1 MNINMKK
8 IMLLTLISA
17 LLIANGCGKSDNT
30 NENQHTNHENMQQG
44 ENHEGMHHETNQSQD
59 IATQTVWKFSKETPK
74 SNEMVELTIQ
84 INDKD
89 GKPVKDFDIQ
99 HEKLMHLIVVSKDLS
114 YFNHL
119 HPEYKGDGLFTISLN
134 FPAGGEYK
142 LYADYVPKGTSKV
155 VKNHTVTV
163 GGEKAQTT
171 PLKPDENLTKA
182 VEGKE
187 ITLSFDELKAGTDV
201 TLNFNIKDQ
210 KTGRPI
216 TNLQPYLGA
225 VGHVVII
232 SKDIEEYLHVHPMDE
247 KAKGPDAK
255 FMTKF
260 PKSGIYKIWGQF
272 QHEGKVITVPFVV
285 KVS

>member
-1 MNINMKK
+1 MKK
-8 IMLLTLISA
+8 IILLALVSA
-17 LLIANGCGKSDNT
+17 LLIASGCGKSDNT
-30 NENQHTNHENMQQG
+30 NENQHMNHENMQQG
-44 ENHEGMHHETNQSQD
+44 ENHEGMNHEMNQSQED
-59 IATQTVWKFSKETPK
+59 TTQAVWKFSKETPK
-74 SNEMVELTIQ
+74 SKETVNLTIQ

-114 YFNHL
+114 YFDHL
-119 HPEYKGDGLFTISLN
+119 HPEYKGDGLFTTTLN

-142 LYADYVPKGTSKV
+142 LYADYVPKGASKV

-163 GGEKAQTT
+163 VGEKAQTT
-171 PLKPDENLTKA
+171 PLKPDENLTK
-182 VEGKE
+182 VVDGKE
-187 ITLSFDELKAGTDV
+187 ITLSFDELKAGKDV
-201 TLNFNIKDQ
+201 TLNFNIKDH

-232 SKDIEEYLHVHPMDE
+232 SEDTEEYLHVHPMDE

>member
-1 MNINMKK
+1 MKK
-8 IMLLTLISA
+8 IILLALVSA
-17 LLIANGCGKSDNT
+17 LLIASGCGKSDNT
-30 NENQHTNHENMQQG
+30 NENQHMNHENMQQG
-44 ENHEGMHHETNQSQD
+44 ENHEGMNHEMNQSQED
-59 IATQTVWKFSKETPK
+59 TTQAVWKFSKETPK
-74 SNEMVELTIQ
+74 SKETVNLTIQ

-114 YFNHL
+114 YFDHL
-119 HPEYKGDGLFTISLN
+119 HPEYKGDGLFTTTLN

-142 LYADYVPKGTSKV
+142 LYADYVPKGESKV

-163 GGEKAQTT
+163 VGEKAQTT
-171 PLKPDENLTKA
+171 PLKPDENLTK
-182 VEGKE
+182 VVDGKE
-187 ITLSFDELKAGTDV
+187 ITLSFDELKAGKDV
-201 TLNFNIKDQ
+201 TLNFNIKDH

-232 SKDIEEYLHVHPMDE
+232 SEDTEEYLHVHPMDE

>member
-1 MNINMKK
+1 MKK
-8 IMLLTLISA
+8 IMVSTLISA
-17 LLIANGCGKSDNT
+17 LLIASGCGKSDNK
-30 NENQHTNHENMQQG
+30 NENQHMNHEKMQQG
-44 ENHEGMHHETNQSQD
+44 ENHEGMNHETNQSQD
-59 IATQTVWKFSKETPK
+59 VTTQAVWRFSKETPK
-74 SNEMVELTIQ
+74 SNETVDLTIQ

-99 HEKLMHLIVVSKDLS
+99 HEKLMHLILVSKDLS

-119 HPEYKGDGLFTISLN
+119 HPEYKGDGLFTVSLN

-142 LYADYVPKGTSKV
+142 LYADYVPKGALKV

-163 GGEKAQTT
+163 EGEKAQTT
-171 PLKPDENLTKA
+171 PLKPDENLTKI

-187 ITLSFDELKAGTDV
+187 ITLSFDELKAEKDV
-201 TLNFNIKDQ
+201 TLNFNIKDHR
-210 KTGRPI
+210 TGRPI

-232 SKDIEEYLHVHPMDE
+232 SEDTEDYLHVHPMDE